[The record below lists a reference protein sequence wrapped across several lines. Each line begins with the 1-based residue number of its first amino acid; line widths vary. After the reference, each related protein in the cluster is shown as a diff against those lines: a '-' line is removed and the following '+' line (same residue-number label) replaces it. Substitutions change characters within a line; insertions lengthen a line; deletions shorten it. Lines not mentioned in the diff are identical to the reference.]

1 MSRRAIGAAAVALL
15 WAGIAAGQTDTPTS
29 TPADTATPTATVT
42 NTPTPTAN
50 QDRILANNETCASA
64 PCDLTAVPA
73 GAGIKTIAASTNTGT
88 ATIAAV
94 CRNGA
99 GHLQSDVV
107 LGTLSGTAC
116 ATPGATTES
125 NTCVLTTRAWCD
137 QMFLRLTAC
146 GSSCRVTAWLRTDQ
160 YHQR

>member
-1 MSRRAIGAAAVALL
+1 MTRQRAALVLALCL
-15 WAGIAAGQTDTPTS
+15 WAPAVLAQTS
-29 TPADTATPTATVT
+29 TPTNTPVNTSTATVTATPTPTV
-42 NTPTPTAN
+42 N
-50 QDRILANNETCASA
+50 QDRVLANNETCASA
-64 PCDLTAVPA
+64 PCDLTAVPV
-73 GAGIKTIAASTNTGT
+73 GAGIKTIVASTNTGT

-107 LGTLSGTAC
+107 LGTLTGAGC
-116 ATPGATTES
+116 PTPGTGTEG
-125 NTCVLTTRAWCD
+125 NTCLLTTRAWCD
-137 QMFLRLTAC
+137 QMFIRLTAC